1 MRPCRY
7 VMMRLKSAR
16 SISLI
21 SFSALAFSSLGVT
34 TLEQRARA
42 AEPAA
47 TGSEP
52 SAADRDTARALMSE
66 GDRRLGLREYRE
78 ALALYEQ
85 AYRRVRVPTVGLAV
99 AKAQA
104 ALGLLIEA
112 RATANE
118 CVRSPVRDGEPKVF
132 AQARLDAADFERRVG
147 QRIPSLLVELVPI
160 EAVASLEIDGQDAG
174 SARQAAIEL
183 NPGQHLLR
191 ATAAGFVDS
200 DQSFHLREGE
210 PRKLRVVLQPEA
222 GAASQAANSSAPL
235 ANLPPPADE
244 TSQAPADA
252 PSEQSGTS
260 GASVRGYVALG
271 VAAVGVA
278 AGSTAGMLAFSSKPD
293 CPGDVCPPGS
303 DSDIKESKQ
312 YGTIA
317 NVSFIVAGVAG
328 LYGLWE
334 LAFNARSSAPTTASG
349 PPKSGITPMLS
360 ASGDLGVSVWGG
372 F

>member
-1 MRPCRY
+1 M
-7 VMMRLKSAR
+7 VRLRSAR
-16 SISLI
+16 SIGLI
-21 SFSALAFSSLGVT
+21 WFSALVFSDLGGAV
-34 TLEQRARA
+34 A
-42 AEPAA
+42 AEPAG
-47 TGSEP
+47 TSTEP

-66 GDRRLGLREYRE
+66 GDRRFGLREYRE

-112 RATANE
+112 RMTAKE
-118 CVRSPVRDGEPKVF
+118 CVRSPVREGEPKVF
-132 AQARLDAADFERRVG
+132 AQARLDAGDFERRVG
-147 QRIPSLLVELVPI
+147 QRIPSVLIELVPI
-160 EAVASLEIDGQDAG
+160 EAVASLEIDGRDAA
-174 SARQAAIEL
+174 SARQAALEL

-222 GAASQAANSSAPL
+222 VTAAKPAIAAAPL
-235 ANLPPPADE
+235 ASVAANE
-244 TSQAPADA
+244 SA
-252 PSEQSGTS
+252 PSSHTPSEAGTS
-260 GASVRGYVALG
+260 GAAVRGYVALG
-271 VAAVGVA
+271 VAAIGIA
-278 AGSTAGMLAFSSKPD
+278 AGSTAGLLAFSSKPD
-293 CPGDVCPPGS
+293 CPRDVCPPGS

-334 LAFNARSSAPTTASG
+334 LAINAPSAARTTASG
-349 PPKSGITPMLS
+349 PMRTTIAPTLS
-360 ASGDLGVSVWGG
+360 AAGDVGLSVRGG